1 MANKTNLISSINT
14 QLTAL
19 ITQAKVR
26 LAASL
31 ITEELY
37 PEIITDTNL
46 ASTVLIKNPSLNL
59 AYNVSLVKTG
69 RMVFLKGSIKNNTA
83 ETITD
88 LDFANFFFKIE
99 NQNYVADAASV
110 FNNKIIVSSTKN
122 VSFQT
127 DLISIGSPFYNSLFF
142 INNIAA
148 GETVYFNAYY
158 FTKN

>member
-1 MANKTNLISSINT
+1 MANKTNLISSINA

-37 PEIITDTNL
+37 PEIINDTNL
-46 ASTVLIKNPSLNL
+46 ASTVLVKNTSLNL

-83 ETITD
+83 GTITD
-88 LDFANFFFKIE
+88 SNPANFFFKIE
-99 NQNYVADAASV
+99 NQNYVADDLST
-110 FNNKIIVSSTKN
+110 FNNKSVVSSTQN
-122 VSFQT
+122 VSLQT
-127 DLISIGSPFYNSLFF
+127 EIGALPDESNSLFF
-142 INNIAA
+142 INTIAA
-148 GETVYFNAYY
+148 GATVYFNIYY